1 MQFLRLTHRLDLRLV
16 RVSCVAETLSEEEGR
31 RIAVIRLKNK
41 VKTIYI
47 LY

>member
-1 MQFLRLTHRLDLRLV
+1 MQFLRLTYRLDLRLV

-31 RIAVIRLKNK
+31 SIAVIRLKNK